1 MIKDSDGE
9 QRFYGIYR
17 GTVANASDPEK
28 QNRLKLNIPQ
38 VLGTEETGWAW
49 PYRPS
54 GIHVEVPVVGQG
66 VWVMF
71 EGGDVSFPI
80 WLGVFGKTKNS
91 NTELNLASL
100 TTTQELTPYLVI
112 ERDTYNSETLN
123 LGKTLAQLS
132 TRAYGSFYDTTIQ
145 YQGGTTT
152 VGSPAVT
159 NTPTA
164 LRLNTTDF
172 ANRVRIVDGT
182 KLTMQDRGIYNLQ
195 FSAQLDK
202 TDSGTDTV
210 DIWLRHNGID
220 VPNSATRID
229 LTGNNAKAVAAWN
242 WLILVN
248 SNNQNFEIMWAS
260 GDGDMRIYAE
270 AAQTSPFAHPG
281 IPSVIVTV
289 DQVGMI

>member
-132 TRAYGSFYDTTIQ
+132 TRAYGSFYDTTAQ

-152 VGSPAVT
+152 VGSPAVI

-164 LRLNTTDF
+164 MRLNTTDF
-172 ANRVRIVDGT
+172 AHRVRIADGT
-182 KLTMQDRGIYNLQ
+182 KITMQDRGIYNLQ

>member
-132 TRAYGSFYDTTIQ
+132 TRAYGSFYDTTTQ

-220 VPNSATRID
+220 VPNSATRIG

-248 SNNQNFEIMWAS
+248 SNNQNFQIMWAS